1 MLLTATKFK
10 RTNFKFNPN
19 GGQAIDT
26 NAFGADLG
34 EPGRDFDFFLSWLS
48 GGSYDFSWRLIV
60 GCVR

>member
-1 MLLTATKFK
+1 LLLTATKFK

-34 EPGRDFDFFLSWLS
+34 EPGRDFDFF
-48 GGSYDFSWRLIV
+48 
-60 GCVR
+60 